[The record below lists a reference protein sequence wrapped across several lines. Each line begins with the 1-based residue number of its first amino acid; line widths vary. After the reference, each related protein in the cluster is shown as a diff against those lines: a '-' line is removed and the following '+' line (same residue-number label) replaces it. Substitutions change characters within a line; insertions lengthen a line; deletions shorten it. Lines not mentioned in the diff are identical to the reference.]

1 MTLNISDN
9 SWAKAGL
16 IAGGLLLVVGLWAYL
31 AGGIFMMAYGRQFEE
46 ATPLTMYQYW
56 YHYGAEQEVQKW
68 LYIASGISL
77 AVLLAPGL
85 LFFAPAKRSLFGEA
99 RFAKT
104 REIRDAGLMG
114 TRGIILGLYM
124 KTYLMF
130 GGSQHVSISAPTR
143 SGKGVGIVIP
153 NLLCWP
159 DSVVCSDIKIE
170 NFAITSA
177 YRRKHG
183 QECYLFNPASTK
195 YETHRYNPLA
205 YISEDPHFRI
215 DDIQKIGNMLFP
227 DVPGTDVIW
236 TATPRSLFLGIVL
249 MLLETPGKLV
259 TLGQVLRETLQD
271 GDGSAYFAKVIND
284 RAKTGNPYSGAC
296 VRALNSYISIAS
308 ENTRSGVMTSFRSK
322 LELWMNPIV
331 DAATSGNDFD
341 LRDLRKKRMSIYVG
355 VTPDNLKRMA
365 PLMNLFYQ
373 QLIDLNTRELPEHNP
388 ELKYQ
393 VLLMM
398 DEFTALGKLE
408 CLSDGISFIAGYGLR
423 LLPIFQ
429 SPAQI
434 VDKYGEAAAET
445 FSTNHAAQIIYPPKV
460 SELKTA
466 RDISEWLGY
475 QTVKGTSVSKSKNL
489 FGKKTPTESMSD
501 QRRALLLPQE
511 ITSLGSKRA
520 LVVVE
525 DCPPILARRIRYY
538 KEDVFMDRLKSVS
551 PRLAAFDKKF
561 FPWQRL
567 PNQKQFG
574 DIIHDGEL
582 AVPVPRIDVDEHQR
596 LVSASTSAPATV
608 VLPTASKEQ
617 TEVQVIERPV
627 APSDV
632 PNLAKMTLANFAV
645 DFSAVEKPKPGELD
659 EAALHAYADNL
670 CKQAGINL

>member
-1 MTLNISDN
+1 MTLNLSEN
-9 SWAKAGL
+9 NWVKAGV
-16 IAGGLLLVVGLWAYL
+16 ITALVAAVIGVWAYL
-31 AGGIFMMAYGRQFEE
+31 AGGIFLMAFGHKFEE
-46 ATPLTMYQYW
+46 ATPLTLYQYW
-56 YHYGAEQEVQKW
+56 FYYGAEKQAQKW
-68 LYIASGISL
+68 LYISSGISL
-77 AVLLAPGL
+77 AVLLAPL
-85 LFFAPAKRSLFGEA
+85 LFFFAPAKRSLFGDA
-99 RFAKT
+99 RFAKL
-104 REIRDAGLMG
+104 REIKDAGLMG

-124 KTYLMF
+124 NTYLLF

-153 NLLCWP
+153 NLLSWP

-177 YRRKHG
+177 YRQKHG
-183 QECYLFNPASTK
+183 QECYLFNPVSTEYK
-195 YETHRYNPLA
+195 THRYNPLS

-236 TATPRSLFLGIVL
+236 TATPRSLFLGIVM

-271 GDGSAYFAKVIND
+271 GDGSAYFGKIINA
-284 RAKTGNPYSGAC
+284 RAKAGNPYSGPC
-296 VRALNSYISIAS
+296 IRALNSYISIAS

-322 LELWMNPIV
+322 LELWMNPII

-341 LRDLRKKRMSIYVG
+341 LRDLRKKRMSVFVG
-355 VTPDNLKRMA
+355 VTPDNLKRLA
-365 PLMNLFYQ
+365 PLLNLFYQ

-388 ELKYQ
+388 ALKYQ
-393 VLLMM
+393 CLLMM
-398 DEFTALGKLE
+398 DEFTALGKLD
-408 CLSDGISFIAGYGLR
+408 CLADGISFIAGYGLR

-460 SELKTA
+460 SEIKTA
-466 RDISEWLGY
+466 REISEWLGF
-475 QTVKGTSVSKSKNL
+475 QTVKGVSESKGKGIFTKKS
-489 FGKKTPTESMSD
+489 ESQSMSD

-525 DCPPILARRIRYY
+525 DCPPILAKRIRYFR
-538 KEDVFMDRLKSVS
+538 EHVFMDRLKSVS
-551 PRLAAFDKKF
+551 PSLAKF
-561 FPWQRL
+561 GRKL
-567 PNQKQFG
+567 PNEKQLKA
-574 DIIHDGEL
+574 IIKSGEL
-582 AVPVPRIDVDEHQR
+582 AVKVPVIDIDAHIR
-596 LVSASTSAPATV
+596 MVSGSTAAPTTV
-608 VLPTASKEQ
+608 VVPSQEK
-617 TEVQVIERPV
+617 TEVQVVERPV
-627 APSDV
+627 APSDI
-632 PNLAKMTLANFAV
+632 PNLAKMTLANFSV
-645 DFSAVEKPKPGELD
+645 DFSTVEKPEAGELD

-670 CKQAGINL
+670 CKQAGINV

>member
-1 MTLNISDN
+1 MTLNSSGIQRFKILGIF
-9 SWAKAGL
+9 AALLGAIFAL
-16 IAGGLLLVVGLWAYL
+16 AYLTGGFFLLLSGQS
-31 AGGIFMMAYGRQFEE
+31 FDN
-46 ATPLTMYQYW
+46 ATVITAIQYW
-56 YHYGAEQEVQKW
+56 YHYGTEKQVQN
-68 LYIASGISL
+68 LLFIASASAL
-77 AVLLAPGL
+77 VVVLAPFL
-85 LFFAPAKRSLFGEA
+85 ILFAPAKRSLFGDA
-99 RFAKT
+99 RFAKL
-104 REIRDAGLMG
+104 REIKDAGLMG
-114 TRGIILGLYM
+114 TRGIILGLYRN
-124 KTYLMF
+124 TYLLF

-153 NLLCWP
+153 NLLSWP

-177 YRRKHG
+177 YRQKHG
-183 QECYLFNPASTK
+183 QECYLFNPVSNEYK
-195 YETHRYNPLA
+195 THRYNPLA

-227 DVPGTDVIW
+227 DVTGTDVIW

-271 GDGSAYFAKVIND
+271 GDGSAYFGKIIND
-284 RAKTGNPYSGAC
+284 RAKAGNPYSGPC

-341 LRDLRKKRMSIYVG
+341 LRDLRKKRMSVFVG

-388 ELKYQ
+388 ALKYQ
-393 VLLMM
+393 CLLMM
-398 DEFTALGKLE
+398 DEFTALGKLD
-408 CLSDGISFIAGYGLR
+408 CLADGISFIAGYDLR

-460 SELKTA
+460 SEIKTA

-475 QTVKGTSVSKSKNL
+475 QTVKGVSESKGKGIFTKKS
-489 FGKKTPTESMSD
+489 ESQNTSD

-511 ITSLGSKRA
+511 ITSLGSKHA

-525 DCPPILARRIRYY
+525 NCPPILAKRIRYFR
-538 KEDVFMDRLKSVS
+538 EHVFMDRLKSVS
-551 PRLAAFDKKF
+551 PSLAAFGRK
-561 FPWQRL
+561 L
-567 PNQKQFG
+567 PNEKQLKS
-574 DIIHDGEL
+574 IIKSGEL
-582 AVPVPRIDVDEHQR
+582 AIAVPVIDIEAHLR
-596 LVSASTSAPATV
+596 LVSVSTDEPKTVFASGSGEKV
-608 VLPTASKEQ
+608 SQFV
-617 TEVQVIERPV
+617 ERPFT
-627 APSDV
+627 PDDT
-632 PNLAKMTLANFAV
+632 PNLAKLHLSSFCI
-645 DFSAVEKPKPGELD
+645 DFSKVESPTANVLD
-659 EAALHAYADNL
+659 EESLHAYADKL
-670 CKQAGINL
+670 CREAGIKI